1 MVGVRT
7 PHRGLT
13 EVPGGLR
20 GGAGRPGVRFQ
31 GGETQPPPPT
41 AHRSRLQVSGVP
53 KLLVRRRHRYLA
65 GCQGRRQGTFIEPV
79 TQLETHLKILTC
91 VMVFFMESFQSLL
104 FRVTTVALGEG
115 VQLP

>member
-1 MVGVRT
+1 MAGVRT

-41 AHRSRLQVSGVP
+41 AHACRSRGSPSFLYEDVIVTWQGVRDG
-53 KLLVRRRHRYLA
+53 VRGL
-65 GCQGRRQGTFIEPV
+65 
-79 TQLETHLKILTC
+79 
-91 VMVFFMESFQSLL
+91 S
-104 FRVTTVALGEG
+104 
-115 VQLP
+115 